1 MKFQLEKLG
10 NLNQATIEL
19 GDLTIL
25 CGDNNTGKTYA
36 SYAIYGFLTSWQETI
51 DFNVAANQLQQLR
64 QEGILKLDLRT
75 FEEQLPTILK
85 ELSSRYSHSLAQVF
99 NTREDY
105 FAQTSF
111 QALLTDYHP
120 TYQKRLDSAIGFP
133 GKELLKLFKDENSSL
148 LEIVLSVAN
157 LELIPSVTLLNRF
170 INKNLGMA
178 LLGDYF
184 ANPFMI
190 TSERTGISLFY
201 RELDLNKNLLVER
214 LQVVG
219 RQPQLKNED
228 WVAIT
233 EETVSRYARPVKQE
247 INFVRDLLEVNQKQ
261 SPWSQEQPGLV
272 KLLKDMVGG
281 EYVIQNNQ
289 LGFVFNRGPK
299 TDTIP
304 LHFASAAAKS
314 LLELTFYLNGLAQP
328 GDLLMIE
335 EPELNLHPANQRKMA
350 RLLVRLIKAGIKV
363 FITTHSDY
371 LIKELNNLII
381 LANLFEDREE
391 IMTKYEYTE
400 EDVLEKSKVRTY
412 SAENNT
418 LMPVAIDAL
427 GIPVSSFDR
436 EIREMND
443 MFDDMTVTLEI
454 AYQ

>member
-10 NLNQATIEL
+10 NLKQATIEL

-51 DFNVAANQLQQLR
+51 DFNVAASQLQQLL
-64 QEGILKLDLRT
+64 QKGILKLDLRT
-75 FEEQLPTILK
+75 FEEQLPAILQK
-85 ELSSRYSHSLAQVF
+85 LSHRYSQSLAQVF
-99 NTREDY
+99 NTSEDY

-111 QALLTDYHP
+111 QALLADYQP
-120 TYQKRLDSAIGFP
+120 TYQKSIDSAIGLP
-133 GKELLKLFKDENSSL
+133 GKELIKLFKAEHRSL
-148 LEIVLSVAN
+148 LEIILTAAN
-157 LELIPSVTLLNRF
+157 PENIPSATLLNRF
-170 INKNLGMA
+170 INKKLGMA

-190 TSERTGISLFY
+190 TSERTGVSLFY
-201 RELDLNKNLLVER
+201 RELDPNKTLLVER
-214 LQVVG
+214 LQPVD
-219 RQPQLKNED
+219 RQKQLKNED
-228 WVAIT
+228 GVAIT

-247 INFVRDLLEVNQKQ
+247 IQFVRDLPAVHKKNSL
-261 SPWSQEQPGLV
+261 WSQEQPGLI
-272 KLLKDMVGG
+272 KLLKEIVGG
-281 EYVIQNNQ
+281 EYVVQDNQ
-289 LGFVFNRGPK
+289 LGFVFKRGPK

-304 LHFASAAAKS
+304 LHFASASAKS

-335 EPELNLHPANQRKMA
+335 EPELNLHPAKQRKMA

-381 LANLFEDREE
+381 LANLFEDRDE
-391 IMTKYEYTE
+391 IMTKYGYTE
-400 EDVLEKSKVRTY
+400 ADVLEKSQLRTY
-412 SAENNT
+412 SADHNT
-418 LMPVAIDAL
+418 LVPVAIDAL